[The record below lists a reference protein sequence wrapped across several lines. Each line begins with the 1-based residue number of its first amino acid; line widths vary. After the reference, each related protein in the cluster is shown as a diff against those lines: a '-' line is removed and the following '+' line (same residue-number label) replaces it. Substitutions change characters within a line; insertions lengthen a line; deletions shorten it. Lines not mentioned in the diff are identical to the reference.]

1 MSPAI
6 TGIGCLCAGGLN
18 MEECVASLFKER
30 EMPQLPTRFT
40 VDYGDETPVYQLP
53 ERFFDE
59 HPVDLSKRTLTTH
72 MAVVAA
78 KQAVEQAGLTKDD
91 LTSQRLG
98 VIVGTTVGCAMNDEP
113 FYYSYLDG
121 EDPDLQPISR
131 FLDDNPADAIAREL
145 GCLGPTQAIVNA
157 CTSGGDAMILARDWI
172 ESGLCDIVLA
182 GGSDELNRVTYYGFR
197 SLMVAAKEECKPFDA
212 TRQGLNLGEGAGI
225 LVMESEASRQKR
237 DANRIGRFV
246 SGGLCGDGHHPTAP
260 SPDGIGLRKALAATL
275 KDGGLKRGDIAFVNA
290 HGTGTQSNDRVE
302 SLVLNEEMPGVPT
315 LSTKGFTGH
324 TLGAAGAVEA
334 VFTLGCL
341 AAGKLPASPGFA
353 VRGEDTPDALTTETI
368 DISGTVALS
377 ESLGFGGNNT
387 VIALA
392 VDKDG
397 GA

>member
-1 MSPAI
+1 MSSAI
-6 TGIGCLCAGGLN
+6 TGIGCLCAGGLT
-18 MEECVASLFKER
+18 MDECVASLFRER
-30 EMPQLPTRFT
+30 AMPQPPTRFS
-40 VDYGDETPVYQLP
+40 VDYGDVTPVYQLP

-59 HPVDLSKRTLTTH
+59 YPFDIATRTLTTH

-78 KQAVEQAGLTKDD
+78 RQAVAQAGLTEAD
-91 LTSQRLG
+91 LASQRVG

-121 EDPDLQPISR
+121 ENPDLGPISR
-131 FLDDNPADAIAREL
+131 YLDDNPADAVAREL

-172 ESGLCDIVLA
+172 ESDLCDIVLA

-212 TRQGLNLGEGAGI
+212 TRQGLNLGEGAAI
-225 LVMESEASRQKR
+225 LIMESEASREKR
-237 DANRIGRFV
+237 GAKRIGRFV

-275 KDGGLKRGDIAFVNA
+275 ADGTISKTDIAFVNA
-290 HGTGTQSNDRVE
+290 HGTGTKSNDQVE
-302 SLVLNEEMPGVPT
+302 SLVLNEELPGIPC

-324 TLGAAGAVEA
+324 TLGAAGAIEA

-341 AAGKLPASPGFA
+341 ATSKLPASPGFA
-353 VRGEDTPDALTTETI
+353 VRGDDTPDALTTETI
-368 DISGTVALS
+368 SVTGSVALS

-392 VDKDG
+392 VDKE